1 MLRCVP
7 NKSLGVIVLACSLL
21 QLFLLP
27 VLHPNANVMNSKIT
41 TRETFFDKNNHYQL
55 IVKRK
60 DDETARTIFF
70 GFKIYIVLF

>member
-27 VLHPNANVMNSKIT
+27 SLHPNANILNSKILM
-41 TRETFFDKNNHYQL
+41 RETIYDKNTDYQSN
-55 IVKRK
+55 IKKK
-60 DDETARTIFF
+60 DDETARIIFF
-70 GFKIYIVLF
+70 GFRIYIILF

>member
-27 VLHPNANVMNSKIT
+27 TLYPNANVVNAKII
-41 TRETFFDKNNHYQL
+41 TRETTFDKIKGYQFFAT
-55 IVKRK
+55 RK
-60 DDETARTIFF
+60 EDETARIIFF
-70 GFKIYIVLF
+70 GFRSYVVLF

>member
-27 VLHPNANVMNSKIT
+27 SLHPNANVVNAKIA
-41 TRETFFDKNNHYQL
+41 TRETLFNKVDGYQL
-55 IVKRK
+55 MVKRK
-60 DDETARTIFF
+60 DDETARVIFF
-70 GFKIYIVLF
+70 GFRVYIVLF